1 MLTHKYHILQKM
13 YSLLLITPSTTTR
26 QMCFF
31 ATIAFVKIWEEMAA
45 NEDVVPIEG
54 YNAIISIQSAYDFK
68 ELKVTF

>member
-1 MLTHKYHILQKM
+1 
-13 YSLLLITPSTTTR
+13 
-26 QMCFF
+26 MCFF